1 MKQSNFKPICI
12 GLVLVCIL
20 GIGMSVIAI
29 GKQEASPKYTILVLG
44 RLHLNPTG
52 DEQIAEKLM
61 VEKLLPAAKGI
72 EGLKITALKRMQ
84 IPGLSNQMQTD
95 QPDFV
100 MMAEISNPAD
110 FIKLVAATPADLREY
125 GEQMKVQAGAPKFEV
140 YQILEASTD

>member
-1 MKQSNFKPICI
+1 MKQSTFKPIFI

-20 GIGMSVIAI
+20 GIGVSLIAI
-29 GKQEASPKYTILVLG
+29 GKQDASPKYTILVLG
-44 RLHLNPTG
+44 RLHLTPTG
-52 DEQIAEKLM
+52 DEEIAEKLM

-84 IPGLSNQMQTD
+84 MPGRSSQMQTD

-110 FIKLVAATPADLREY
+110 FIKLVAATPADLKEY